1 MNNKSIVVGM
11 GFRLLFLS
19 AALIFFQAGL
29 IFLAVGK
36 SESLVAALDTVT
48 GREMPAKK
56 LIYQARGEA
65 EAVKATVLE
74 VYFAQRVADVGRFK
88 KAEADLK
95 TFAATLPG
103 RMDSLKG
110 LALGEKVDVLSG
122 ATVESVHDLFQSATR
137 VVSAVD
143 AEMRS
148 GRSDGKAAAE
158 FVSGFESA
166 YGKVN
171 NRLADVEAAVVA
183 TVQSH
188 GDQGRDIVHS
198 LIVFSVI
205 GLVVSFL
212 VAFAIYAWTKASFR
226 RLTNQVGSVTSAVD
240 ELSRV
245 LREEASRA
253 REATVQQGSAIQQS
267 ASALS
272 EVSSMIMQTGGNAK
286 LSKETALG
294 AKAKAAEGEQIME
307 RMTQAMGSISK
318 ANTQLQEIAKVIDD
332 ITSKTTVIN
341 DIVFKTQLLS
351 FNASIEAARAGQHG
365 RGFAVVA
372 EEVGNLAELSGQAA
386 NDIEM
391 LLNDSQRRVRETLE
405 LIQNRVVD
413 GNRVSGQALQTFN
426 EIAKNIEE
434 INGQVRAI
442 SDATQQQE
450 IGVQQTTA
458 AMKEMDSSSR
468 TTTASAAQVQTT
480 AEHLRSQS
488 EELARVLKNLS
499 RLTGTR
505 ASEAGHAPLAK
516 KKAGFAARWAQSTHE
531 SRDEAA
537 MDGLLDEIA
546 SKSASPRAADAEAP
560 ANADD
565 PNFKKV
571 V

>member
-1 MNNKSIVVGM
+1 M

-29 IFLAVGK
+29 ILLAVGK

-48 GREMPAKK
+48 KREVPARK
-56 LIYQARGEA
+56 LLFQSHVEIEGIKGA
-65 EAVKATVLE
+65 VLE
-74 VYFAQRVADVGRFK
+74 AFYAQRAGDRGRFK
-88 KAEADLK
+88 KAESDLQ
-95 TFAATLPG
+95 TYTTGFLG
-103 RMDSLKG
+103 RMESFKALS
-110 LALGEKVDVLSG
+110 LGEKVDGLAAAMTDAIGDYVQG
-122 ATVESVHDLFQSATR
+122 AARVTSALE
-137 VVSAVD
+137 
-143 AEMRS
+143 AEMR
-148 GRSDGKAAAE
+148 GARSEVKAPAE
-158 FVSGFESA
+158 YTSLE
-166 YGKVN
+166 
-171 NRLADVEAAVVA
+171 RLHGQLHLRLEEVEAAVNA
-183 TVQSH
+183 TVQAR
-188 GDQGRDIVHS
+188 GDQGRDIVRS
-198 LIVFSVI
+198 LIVFSAI
-205 GLVVSFL
+205 GLGISFL
-212 VAFAIYAWTKASFR
+212 VAFAIYVWTKLSFR
-226 RLTNQVGSVTSAVD
+226 RLTNQVGSVTAAVD

-253 REATVQQGSAIQQS
+253 REATIQQGAAIQQS

-286 LSKETALG
+286 LSKDTAFG

-458 AMKEMDSSSR
+458 AMKEMDASSR
-468 TTTASAAQVQTT
+468 TTTASAAQVQNT
-480 AEHLRSQS
+480 AEQLRSQS
-488 EELARVLKNLS
+488 QDLAKVLKALS
-499 RLTGTR
+499 HLTGTR
-505 ASEAGHAPLAK
+505 A
-516 KKAGFAARWAQSTHE
+516 FAAPSGAHHGKSSSLMGRWNHRSEEPA
-531 SRDEAA
+531 DDAA
-537 MDGLLDEIA
+537 VDGLLNEIA
-546 SKSASPRAADAEAP
+546 AKTPGTAAPVSEKAD
-560 ANADD
+560 ADD